1 MLSLGYPM
9 LASIALRQLARPA
22 MAELAAL
29 AKVGFALAKK
39 ASRNQT
45 WFDRLARR
53 VLERVLHFN
62 FDLDEMVLYYQINY
76 TLTEIPDDAAY
87 FHAQF
92 RRTNPLP

>member
-1 MLSLGYPM
+1 MKQPYFV
-9 LASIALRQLARPA
+9 RV
-22 MAELAAL
+22 AL

-62 FDLDEMVLYYQINY
+62 FDLDEMVLTDQGYDPDELERYQKG
-76 TLTEIPDDAAY
+76 L
-87 FHAQF
+87 
-92 RRTNPLP
+92 